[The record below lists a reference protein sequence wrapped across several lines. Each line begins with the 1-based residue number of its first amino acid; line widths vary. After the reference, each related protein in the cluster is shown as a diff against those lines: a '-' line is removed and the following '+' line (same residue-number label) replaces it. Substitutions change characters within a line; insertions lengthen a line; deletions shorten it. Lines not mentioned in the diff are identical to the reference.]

1 MKKICAFL
9 IALMLLCP
17 AALAEV
23 DLQSMTF
30 DELMELQSSIE
41 TELETRNINKLDFSS
56 LRPDE
61 LEQFIVTALLELCSR
76 EEYVNEMS
84 TSGMEKRF
92 SAWFGKTG
100 IHLIFCDTKENWH
113 YIPLSNEQVELQFK
127 TSTELM
133 YEEFLNNLD
142 N

>member
-1 MKKICAFL
+1 MKKLCCVLVGL
-9 IALMLLCP
+9 ILLYST
-17 AALAEV
+17 ALAEV

-41 TELETRNINKLDFSS
+41 TELETRTINKLDFTS
-56 LRPDE
+56 LRPEE

-76 EEYVNEMS
+76 EEYVNEMN
-84 TSGMEKRF
+84 TSGIENRF
-92 SAWFGKTG
+92 SSLFGKSG

-113 YIPLSNEQVELQFK
+113 YIPLSDEQVELKFK
-127 TSTELM
+127 TSMELI
-133 YEEFLNNLD
+133 YEEFVNNLD